1 MSRSVTLAPIIAA
14 IQSANELLGPNRIW
28 TPSNDLQNIFIP
40 DYYIPFQDK
49 IDLIRDMMKTKTS
62 WDSED
67 LNAFLQENN
76 SALRFDPFSPPYF
89 GMAAILDLLV
99 KWLREGKEIE
109 VVTDD
114 NNKYPGARI
123 DGPGIEFFTAPGHTN
138 PIVKLY
144 TKSEKDFVYL
154 TVISQSPEGF
164 ELVNKAKE
172 LIRSKSTIR
181 DYGAVV
187 FPKVNFEE
195 DVDISW
201 LVDLKTTAA
210 NGDPCRIVKAL
221 QQTKLKM
228 NEKGAHLRSDVAITA
243 LRACADIRPD
253 YVIKEPFLVIFER
266 EGFELPLSVIYVTEE
281 HWKDPG
287 TL

>member
-1 MSRSVTLAPIIAA
+1 VTLVPIIAA
-14 IQSANELLGPNRIW
+14 IQAANELLGPNRIW

-49 IDLIRDMMKTKTS
+49 IDLIRDMIKTKAS
-62 WDSED
+62 WDSEE

-76 SALRFDPFSPPYF
+76 SALRFDPFGPPYF
-89 GMAAILDLLV
+89 GMATILDFLV
-99 KWLREGKEIE
+99 NWLREGKEIE

-123 DGPGIEFFTAPGHTN
+123 DGPGVEFFTTPGHTN

-144 TKSEKDFVYL
+144 TKSEKDFVYF
-154 TVISQSPEGF
+154 TVISQPPEGF
-164 ELVNKAKE
+164 ELAKKAKE
-172 LIRSKSTIR
+172 LIRNKSAMR

-187 FPKVNFEE
+187 FPKVDFKE

-201 LVDLKTTAA
+201 LVDLSTYADDG
-210 NGDPCRIVKAL
+210 NPCKIIKAL

-228 NEKGAHLRSDVAITA
+228 NEKGARLRSDVAITG
-243 LRACADIRPD
+243 LKRCGDFRPD
-253 YVIKEPFLVIFER
+253 YIIKEPFLVIFKR